1 MAGEE
6 ESRDSDLRQQV
17 QIQEEDRNR
26 GEQLQIEVEQQQQQI
41 QEQQQICL
49 VSPEPFPPK
58 SQLTTYIGR
67 AHLQPPVYHTI
78 NEGLA
83 SPPSKFKCTVLV
95 DGVAYESPNTFSTI
109 KEAEQDAAKYAL
121 EGIAMKL
128 KEEGRCFVSEDKFFC
143 KSILNEFAM
152 KMNMKLPVYTTKMS
166 EGYIPSFTA
175 SLVFNDHE
183 YTGEVGRNKKE
194 AEQLAARATILSILD
209 GSEMALSEVIKSKAK
224 LQSLM
229 QKSNDLHPICDI
241 VPMVSNISNEIGNPG
256 VVETEVTGHN
266 RAQKAPGNAIMEAT
280 GVEIS
285 ITGMNTDELRSGT
298 GEPPSHEMGQPDIS
312 VPAIQTQP
320 SVEERSVKK
329 RRKNKKKSNKRARIN
344 ALAAMNQNSP
354 SVVAPQNQDVP
365 CAPPPQNQDSGCRPI
380 AQVGSLGFWKQCVK
394 P

>member
-6 ESRDSDLRQQV
+6 ETRDSDLRQQV
-17 QIQEEDRNR
+17 QIQEDVRNR
-26 GEQLQIEVEQQQQQI
+26 GKQRQIEVEQQQQQK

-49 VSPEPFPPK
+49 GIPEPLPPK
-58 SQLTTYIGR
+58 SQLTAYIGR

-78 NEGLA
+78 NDDLA
-83 SPPSKFKCTVLV
+83 APPPKFKCTVLV
-95 DGVAYESPNTFSTI
+95 DSVAYKSPNTFSTM

-143 KSILNEFAM
+143 KSILYEFAM

-166 EGYIPSFTA
+166 EGSIPSFTA

-224 LQSLM
+224 LQVLM
-229 QKSNDLHPICDI
+229 QKSKDLHPICDI

-256 VVETEVTGHN
+256 VVETEVKGHN
-266 RAQKAPGNAIMEAT
+266 RAQKPPGNAIMEAT
-280 GVEIS
+280 GVEISNYS

-298 GEPPSHEMGQPDIS
+298 GEPPSYEMGQPGIS

-320 SVEERSVKK
+320 SVEDLRSVKK
-329 RRKNKKKSNKRARIN
+329 RRKNKKKSNKRARID
-344 ALAAMNQNSP
+344 ALAAMNQ
-354 SVVAPQNQDVP
+354 DF
-365 CAPPPQNQDSGCRPI
+365 I
-380 AQVGSLGFWKQCVK
+380 F
-394 P
+394 